1 MTASG
6 DAGARTYVRTR
17 VRGVKSLMYSKG
29 VRCPV
34 CDAHLDLGAT
44 VRLRGKKGDPALTGV
59 SAPPVSPPLDDFEQE
74 PPATA
79 EGDSDG

>member
-1 MTASG
+1 MTATG
-6 DAGARTYVRTR
+6 DAGARTYARTR

-44 VRLRGKKGDPALTGV
+44 VRLRGRKGDPASTGV
-59 SAPPVSPPLDDFEQE
+59 SAPPVSPPLDEFE

-79 EGDSDG
+79 EDDSDG

>member
-6 DAGARTYVRTR
+6 DAGARAHARTR

-44 VRLRGKKGDPALTGV
+44 VRLRGRQKDTPTDCG
-59 SAPPVSPPLDDFEQE
+59 SIEQE
-74 PPATA
+74 APATA
-79 EGDSDG
+79 EDDSDG

>member
-6 DAGARTYVRTR
+6 DAGARTHARTR

-44 VRLRGKKGDPALTGV
+44 VRLRGRQKEFSDVHYG
-59 SAPPVSPPLDDFEQE
+59 SIEQE
-74 PPATA
+74 APATA
-79 EGDSDG
+79 EDDSDG

>member
-1 MTASG
+1 
-6 DAGARTYVRTR
+6 
-17 VRGVKSLMYSKG
+17 MYSKG

-44 VRLRGKKGDPALTGV
+44 VRLRGRLKEDDRIKRLNVLTEKLARQEYGGI
-59 SAPPVSPPLDDFEQE
+59 EQE

-79 EGDSDG
+79 EDDSDG

>member
-1 MTASG
+1 MTATG
-6 DAGARTYVRTR
+6 DTGARTHARTR

-44 VRLRGKKGDPALTGV
+44 VRLRGRQKDTPTDYG
-59 SAPPVSPPLDDFEQE
+59 SIEQE
-74 PPATA
+74 RATA
-79 EGDSDG
+79 EDDSDG